1 MAELPE
7 KGELVIVECTKIMN
21 YGAFFRLVEYGEVEG
36 FVHIS
41 QVASGRV
48 KNIFNY
54 LKRGQLYVARV
65 TRIDR
70 AKNEINMNL
79 GRVTE
84 QTKTKRLQLWR
95 QEKRSHALLGV
106 IAKRI
111 GITED
116 EAWDK
121 IAVPLIEE
129 EENLYKA
136 FENISVSGE
145 VTIDV
150 QEKWKD
156 VLVNTLKKSIEV
168 PLKTVKVE
176 ITLSC
181 KSEEGVD
188 AIKAV
193 LEAGKKALKDKPH
206 RVYSISAPLYALE
219 VTAPTYKEAEADLEI
234 AIKSIEKEIK
244 KHKKCEFT
252 FKKSEA

>member
-1 MAELPE
+1 MADLPD
-7 KGELVIVECTKIMN
+7 KGELVVAECTKIMN
-21 YGAFFRLVEYGEVEG
+21 YGAFFRLVEYGELEG

-41 QVASGRV
+41 QVSSGRV

-70 AKNEINMNL
+70 EKNEINMNI

-84 QTKTKRLQLWR
+84 QTKTKRLQQWR
-95 QEKRSHALLGV
+95 QDKRARALLKV
-106 IAKRI
+106 IADRI

-116 EAWDK
+116 EAWEK
-121 IAVPLIEE
+121 IATPLIEE

-145 VTIDV
+145 VNIDV
-150 QEKWKD
+150 QKKWKD
-156 VLVNTLKKSIEV
+156 VLITTLKKSIDV
-168 PLKTVKVE
+168 PFKTVRGE

-188 AIKAV
+188 AVKAV
-193 LEAGKKALKDKPH
+193 LLTSKKSLKDKQY
-206 RVYSISAPLYALE
+206 RVYSISAPLYALD
-219 VTAPTYKEAEADLEI
+219 VTAPTYKEAELEM
-234 AIKSIEKEIK
+234 EKAMNAMETEAK
-244 KHKKCEFT
+244 KHKKCEFA
-252 FKKSEA
+252 FKKVEA